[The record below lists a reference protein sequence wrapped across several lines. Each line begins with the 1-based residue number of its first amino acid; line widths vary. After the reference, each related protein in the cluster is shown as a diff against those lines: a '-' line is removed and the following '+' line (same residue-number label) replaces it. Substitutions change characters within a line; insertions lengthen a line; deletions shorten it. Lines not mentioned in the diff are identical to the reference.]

1 MRPLRKVEVKRL
13 FADAA
18 KSYPPKVELAFLLQ
32 SVEDPLNVGSMFRIA
47 DACGARELVFTG
59 ATPSPPHEDIERT
72 ARGHERRVAWRRI
85 GRMDE
90 AGNALRDEGYHLVA
104 LEMVQ
109 GAVCYLEYDFPRQSV
124 FGARQRDQRRLSTDL
139 GAVRWGGLYPHVRQG
154 AVDECSRG
162 GGVGGVSGVAGE
174 RQYPSCPGSLGRV
187 GVLTKCKG
195 QHRPNVGTYPLP
207 WRL

>member
-18 KSYPPKVELAFLLQ
+18 RNYPPKVELAFLLQ

-59 ATPSPPHEDIERT
+59 VTPAPPHEDIERT

-90 AGNALRDEGYHLVA
+90 AANALRDEGYHLVA

-109 GAVCYLEYDFPRQSV
+109 GGRVLFGIRFPRQSV
-124 FGARQRDQRRLSTDL
+124 LGARQRDQGRLSTDF

-154 AVDECSRG
+154 AVDECACG
-162 GGVGGVSGVAGE
+162 GGAGGVSGVVGE
-174 RQYPSCPGSLGRV
+174 MG
-187 GVLTKCKG
+187 
-195 QHRPNVGTYPLP
+195 
-207 WRL
+207 

>member
-18 KSYPPKVELAFLLQ
+18 RSYPPKVELAFLLQ

-59 ATPSPPHEDIERT
+59 VTPAPPHEDIERT

-90 AGNALRDEGYHLVA
+90 AANALRDEGYHLVA

-109 GAVCYLEYDFPRQSV
+109 GAVCYLEYDFPDKVCLVLGNESKGVYGQTL
-124 FGARQRDQRRLSTDL
+124 ALCD
-139 GAVRWGGLYPHVRQG
+139 GAVYIPMYGKGPSMNVH
-154 AVDECSRG
+154 
-162 GGVGGVSGVAGE
+162 VAGALVAY
-174 RQYPSCPGSLGRV
+174 QALLG
-187 GVLTKCKG
+187 KG
-195 QHRPNVGTYPLP
+195 NILQV
-207 WRL
+207 